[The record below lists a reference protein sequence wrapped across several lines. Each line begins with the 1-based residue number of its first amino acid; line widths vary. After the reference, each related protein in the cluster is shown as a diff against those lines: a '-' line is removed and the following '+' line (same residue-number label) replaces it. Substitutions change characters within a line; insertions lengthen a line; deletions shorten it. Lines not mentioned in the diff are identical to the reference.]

1 MSKYTTEVR
10 FICENVS
17 GLSESED
24 DASVEQ
30 IVESAIPKIFDFDF
44 PIFDEQYRKVLCTK
58 ILMHYYTREIGLET
72 VGLWK
77 LKLRTRLNEVMGYF
91 NQLYNSALLD
101 FNPLYDVNYTRHYE
115 RGVDT
120 AGNNSGID
128 MFSDTPQG
136 ALKTDD
142 LFVSEEGATYLTAA
156 SKNTGNYSGNTTEGY
171 LETVQGKQGGVS
183 YARMIQDYRKTFIN
197 VDMKVIDS
205 LSDLFMNLW

>member
-10 FICENVS
+10 FICETMS

-24 DASVEQ
+24 GASVEQ
-30 IVESAIPKIFDFDF
+30 IIENAIPKIFNFDF
-44 PIFDEQYRKVLCTK
+44 PIFDEQYRNVLCTK

-91 NQLYNSALLD
+91 NQLYKSALLE
-101 FNPLYDVNYTRHYE
+101 FNPLYDVDYTRRYD
-115 RGVDT
+115 RDVDT
-120 AGNNSGID
+120 SGGNSGVE

-136 ALKTDD
+136 ALNVND
-142 LFVSEEGATYLTAA
+142 LFVSENNATYLTNAT
-156 SKNTGNYSGNTTEGY
+156 KNSGNYNGNTTEGY

-183 YARMIQDYRKTFIN
+183 YSRMIQEYRKTFIN
-197 VDMKVIDS
+197 VDMKVIES

>member
-10 FICENVS
+10 FICETMS

-24 DASVEQ
+24 VASVEQ
-30 IVESAIPKIFDFDF
+30 IIENAIPKIFNFDF
-44 PIFDEQYRKVLCTK
+44 PIFDEQYRNVLCTK

-91 NQLYNSALLD
+91 NQLYKSALLE
-101 FNPLYDVNYTRHYE
+101 FNPLYDVDYTRHYD
-115 RGVDT
+115 RGVNT
-120 AGNNSGID
+120 SGD
-128 MFSDTPQG
+128 NDGVQMFSDTPQG
-136 ALKTDD
+136 ALNVND
-142 LFVSEEGATYLTAA
+142 LFVSEDDATYLTNAT
-156 SKNTGNYSGNTTEGY
+156 KNSGSFNGNTTEGY

-183 YARMIQDYRKTFIN
+183 YSKMIQEYRKTFIN
-197 VDMKVIDS
+197 VDMMVIDS